1 MSLEFDIQRPTIPP
15 LPIGE
20 IPMGTQA
27 ARPLCRLP
35 PPTTF
40 IVGLLLLLLVFAPTS
55 SLGDDQDD
63 ATKALLNFKGSLANT
78 EEALSNWNS
87 SISPCNGNYG
97 NWNGV
102 LCFNGYVWGLQLEK
116 MNLRGQIDVESL
128 IPLRALRTLSF
139 MSNSFEGQMP
149 DWRKLGALKSIFVS
163 NNQFSGQIPDYA
175 FTGMT
180 SLKKVYMANNKF
192 TGKIPTSLA
201 KSPRLLELR
210 IENNQFTGHIPQ
222 FRPDYLKV
230 LNVSHNQLEGPIPA
244 VVSKM
249 DPSSFSDNKGLCG
262 KPLETACDVP
272 FPDDGDDEPD
282 ASIPT
287 PLDPT
292 STPPAKK
299 SSAGR
304 IAIIVLAIIVGLLF
318 ILILLLLYRR
328 SRQGRTPQLGQAC
341 DEKNSAVTVA
351 DTQIDNVKVESVP
364 LPDQINGNPKKA
376 DQPGKLSFVREERC
390 KFDLQDLLRASAEV
404 LGSGKFGASYK
415 AVLVDGDALVVKR
428 FKQMNNVGREDF
440 HEHMRRLGRLDH
452 PNLLPLVAY
461 LYRKE
466 EKLLVFDYAYNG
478 SLASHLHGKHSAE
491 HPGLDWSTR
500 LKIIKG
506 VANGLAYLHNE
517 LPSLSVPHGHLKS
530 SNVLLD
536 KNFEPLLM
544 DYTLEPV
551 MNSGQIQQI
560 LVAYKSPEYAQ
571 HGRATKKTDVWCL
584 GVLILETLTG
594 KFVAKYLSHHGTGYG
609 PDLAGWINDIVDELE
624 SNTQVFDHEMGNTEE
639 CRGEMEKLVHIGI
652 ACCQEDVEK
661 RWELNEVVNKIQHL
675 KETD

>member
-1 MSLEFDIQRPTIPP
+1 M
-15 LPIGE
+15 
-20 IPMGTQA
+20 PMGTQA
-27 ARPLCRLP
+27 AHPLCLP
-35 PPTTF
+35 IPPTTF
-40 IVGLLLLLLVFAPTS
+40 VISLLLLLLVFLPTLS
-55 SLGDDQDD
+55 MGDDQGD
-63 ATKALLNFKGSLANT
+63 ANKALLNFKGSLANT
-78 EEALSNWNS
+78 EEALANWNS

-116 MNLRGQIDVESL
+116 MNLRGQIDVDSL

-149 DWRKLGALKSIFVS
+149 DWRKLGALKSLFLS
-163 NNQFSGQIPDYA
+163 NNQFSGQIPDDA
-175 FTGMT
+175 FNGMT
-180 SLKKVYMANNKF
+180 SLKKVFMANNKF

-201 KSPRLLELR
+201 KSPRLIELR
-210 IENNQFTGHIPQ
+210 LDNNQFTGPIPE
-222 FRPDYLKV
+222 FRPDNLKQ
-230 LNVSHNQLEGPIPA
+230 LNVSNNQLEGPIPA
-244 VVSKM
+244 VVSNL
-249 DPSSFSDNKGLCG
+249 DPSSFSGNRGLCG
-262 KPLETACDVP
+262 KPLEKACNVP
-272 FPDDGDDEPD
+272 FPDDGDDELDPP
-282 ASIPT
+282 IPT
-287 PLDPT
+287 PLHPT
-292 STPPAKK
+292 SNPPAKK
-299 SSAGR
+299 SPAASM
-304 IAIIVLAIIVGLLF
+304 AITVIAIIVGLLF
-318 ILILLLLYRR
+318 ILILVLLYRR
-328 SRQGRTPQLGQAC
+328 SHQRETPQLGRAYN
-341 DEKNSAVTVA
+341 ENNSAETA
-351 DTQIDNVKVESVP
+351 ANTEINNVKVESVP
-364 LPDQINGNPKKA
+364 APDQINGNSRKA
-376 DQPGKLSFVREERC
+376 DQPGKLSFVREERR

-466 EKLLVFDYAYNG
+466 EKLLVFDYAYSG

-506 VANGLAYLHNE
+506 VANGLAYLHSE

-571 HGRATKKTDVWCL
+571 HGQSTKKTDVWCL

-594 KFVAKYLSHHGTGYG
+594 KFVAKYLSHHGTGYDA
-609 PDLAGWINDIVDELE
+609 DLAGWINAIVSELE
-624 SNTQVFDHEMGNTEE
+624 NNEQVFDHEMGNTEE
-639 CRGEMEKLVHIGI
+639 CREEMEKLLHIGI
-652 ACCQEDVEK
+652 ACCQEDMEK
-661 RWELNEVVNKIQHL
+661 RWDLEEVVDKIQQL
-675 KETD
+675 KQTY